1 MNPVHGALALIP
13 IPLKALPLTAL
24 PLTALPLTAL
34 PLTALPWTPLLQLA
48 PKMRPNA
55 MLPDVTGRAEI
66 THFAI
71 AGKVLLGLHLFSR
84 SPGIRGVDFSF
95 VDPPTIDVQVM

>member
-1 MNPVHGALALIP
+1 MDSVHGGLALIP
-13 IPLKALPLTAL
+13 IPLTAL
-24 PLTALPLTAL
+24 PLTPLS
-34 PLTALPWTPLLQLA
+34 QLA
-48 PKMRPNA
+48 PKMRQNA

-95 VDPPTIDVQVM
+95 VDPPTIDVQVMGDMFTIQHRNHGISNTYS